1 MRMMT
6 GRDLIIYIIQNGL
19 ENEPVYEDG
28 KILGFMNE
36 LEAAVKFNVST
47 STIRV
52 WIGLKMLDGVLIGN
66 VWYIPANT
74 KSPMEIDTAQNG
86 VNNV

>member
-1 MRMMT
+1 MT

-36 LEAAVKFNVST
+36 LEAAVKFNVSAA
-47 STIRV
+47 TIRV
-52 WIGLKMLDGVLIGN
+52 WIGLKMLDGVLIGGI
-66 VWYIPANT
+66 WYIPANAEN
-74 KSPMEIDTAQNG
+74 PMKIETAENG

>member
-36 LEAAVKFNVST
+36 LEAAVKFNVT
-47 STIRV
+47 TATIRV

-66 VWYIPANT
+66 VYYVPANA
-74 KSPMEIDTAQNG
+74 KSPMEIETAQNG

>member
-1 MRMMT
+1 MT

-36 LEAAVKFNVST
+36 LEAAVKFNVSAA
-47 STIRV
+47 TIRV
-52 WIGLKMLDGVLIGN
+52 WIGLKMLDGVLIGG
-66 VWYIPANT
+66 VWYIPANANN
-74 KSPMEIDTAQNG
+74 PMEPAQNG

>member
-1 MRMMT
+1 MT

-36 LEAAVKFNVST
+36 LEAAVKFNVSAA
-47 STIRV
+47 TIRV
-52 WIGLKMLDGVLIGN
+52 WIGLKMLDGVLIGG
-66 VWYIPANT
+66 VWYIPGNAKN
-74 KSPMEIDTAQNG
+74 PMGIETAQNG

>member
-1 MRMMT
+1 MMT

-47 STIRV
+47 ATIRV
-52 WIGLKMLDGVLIGN
+52 WIGLKMLDGVLIGGA
-66 VWYIPANT
+66 WYIPANA
-74 KSPMEIDTAQNG
+74 KNPMKIETAQNG

>member
-1 MRMMT
+1 MMT

-36 LEAAVKFNVST
+36 LEAAVKFNVT
-47 STIRV
+47 TATIRV
-52 WIGLKMLDGVLIGN
+52 WIGLKMLDGVLIGG
-66 VWYIPANT
+66 VWYIPSNAKN
-74 KSPMEIDTAQNG
+74 PMELETAQNG

>member
-1 MRMMT
+1 MT

-28 KILGFMNE
+28 HILGFMNE
-36 LEAAVKFNVST
+36 LEAAVKFNVT
-47 STIRV
+47 TATIRV
-52 WIGLKMLDGVLIGN
+52 WIGLKMLDGVLIGG
-66 VWYIPANT
+66 VWYIPSNAKN
-74 KSPMEIDTAQNG
+74 PMEIETAQNG

>member
-36 LEAAVKFNVST
+36 LEAAVKFNVNT
-47 STIRV
+47 ATIRV
-52 WIGLKMLDGVLIGN
+52 WIGLKMLDGVLIGGI
-66 VWYIPANT
+66 WYIPANA
-74 KSPMEIDTAQNG
+74 KNPMNKDTAQNG

>member
-1 MRMMT
+1 MMT

-36 LEAAVKFNVST
+36 MEAAVKLNVSAA
-47 STIRV
+47 TIRV
-52 WIGLKMLDGVLIGN
+52 WIGLKMLDGVLIGGT
-66 VWYIPANT
+66 WYIPANANN
-74 KSPMEIDTAQNG
+74 PMKPAY
-86 VNNV
+86 